1 VNTTEYEG
9 RTIAAWF
16 RLELIVVV
24 QGRRRRKGPGR
35 RKGRK
40 GMAVRAGRD
49 GICSNCLAHVV
60 EAMDVGGFEKE

>member
-9 RTIAAWF
+9 RTVAAWL
-16 RLELIVVV
+16 RLEMIVVV
-24 QGRRRRKGPGR
+24 QGRKGPGR

-60 EAMDVGGFEKE
+60 AAMDVGGFEKE